1 MIVYKVNQD
10 NSLSHKEVLNSVDEL
25 NTWTNKKQFATIA
38 VESESTGAIR
48 YFTDSGTGY
57 IEIQYNGEQAE

>member
-1 MIVYKVNQD
+1 MRFKIMIVYKVNQD

-57 IEIQYNGEQAE
+57 IEIEGV

>member
-10 NSLSHKEVLNSVDEL
+10 NSLSNKEVLNGVDEL

-38 VESESTGAIR
+38 VESESTGAVR
-48 YFTDSGTGY
+48 YFTDSGNGY
-57 IEIQYNGEQAE
+57 IEIEEV

>member
-10 NSLSHKEVLNSVDEL
+10 TSLSNKEVLNSVDEL

-48 YFTDSGTGY
+48 YFTNSGKGY
-57 IEIQYNGEQAE
+57 TEIEEV